1 MTLPETL
8 QIPVLAERMS
18 RVRESPSSRV
28 ADRVRAF
35 QEAGREV
42 LPLTIGEPDFDTPD
56 HVKDAAIAAI
66 RAGETKY
73 TSANGTPAL
82 RKAITARLLRKTG
95 QSYGTEEMCL
105 GGGAKQLIF
114 LAFVAT
120 LDEGDEV
127 IVPAPYWVSYPD
139 MVTVNGGRPVIV
151 GSTAAEG
158 YKLTPDRLRAA
169 ITDRTKWVV
178 LNTPNNPTGAVY
190 GEAELRGLADV
201 LRAHP
206 HVSVLC
212 DEIYDEINFGDR
224 PVPSAVTVAPD
235 LRERVFLVNG
245 VSKAYAMTGWR
256 IGYGAGAAALCG
268 AIGTLQSQSSS
279 CPSSVSQ
286 AAAAAALDG
295 GREFIDRT
303 VRIYTE
309 RRDLLVAGLGEID
322 GLRPTVP
329 QGGFYVW
336 TDASALMGAVT
347 PSGETLASDADLA
360 EHFLETSG
368 VVVITGDSYGFPGHF
383 RASFALSSDT
393 IREAVAGLAHS
404 VSLLR
409 RRR

>member
-1 MTLPETL
+1 MPLSETLPG
-8 QIPVLAERMS
+8 PAPAERMS
-18 RVRESPSSRV
+18 RVKESPSSQV

-35 QEAGREV
+35 RAEGRKV

-56 HVKDAAIAAI
+56 HVKDAAVAAI

-82 RKAITARLLRKTG
+82 QKAITSRLLRKTG
-95 QSYGTEEMCL
+95 QSYATDEICV

-114 LAFVAT
+114 LAFMAT

-139 MVTVNGGRPVIV
+139 MVSVNGGRPVIV
-151 GSTAAEG
+151 GTTAGEG

-169 ITDRTKWVV
+169 ITERTKWVV

-190 GEAELRGLADV
+190 SEEELRGLTDV
-201 LRAHP
+201 VRAHP
-206 HVSVLC
+206 HLSILC
-212 DEIYDEINFGDR
+212 DEIYDEINFGAR

-256 IGYGAGAAALCG
+256 IGYGAGAARLCAAL
-268 AIGTLQSQSSS
+268 GTLQSQSSS

-286 AAAAAALDG
+286 AAAVAALDG

-303 VRIYTE
+303 VAIYTE
-309 RRDLLVAGLGEID
+309 RRDLLVSGLDAID
-322 GLRPTVP
+322 GLRPAVP
-329 QGGFYVW
+329 EGGFYVW
-336 TDASALMGAVT
+336 TDASALTGAVT
-347 PSGETLASDADLA
+347 PSGTRMTSDADLA

-368 VVVITGDSYGFPGHF
+368 VVVITGDSYGCPGHF

-409 RRR
+409 R

>member
-1 MTLPETL
+1 MTHPGT
-8 QIPVLAERMS
+8 PPAPAPAERMS
-18 RVRESPSSRV
+18 RVKESPSSRV
-28 ADRVRAF
+28 ADRVRDF
-35 QEAGREV
+35 QAAGRKV

-56 HVKDAAIAAI
+56 HVKEAAVAAI

-82 RKAITARLLRKTG
+82 QQAVIARLRRKTG
-95 QSYGTEEMCL
+95 QSYATGEICV

-114 LAFVAT
+114 LAFMAT

-139 MVTVNGGRPVIV
+139 MVTVNGGQPVV
-151 GSTAAEG
+151 VATTAADG
-158 YKLTPDRLRAA
+158 YKLTPDRLAEA

-190 GEAELRGLADV
+190 SEAELRGLTDV
-201 LRAHP
+201 VRAHP

-212 DEIYDEINFGDR
+212 DEIYDEINYGAR

-235 LRERVFLVNG
+235 LRERIFLVNG

-256 IGYGAGAAALCG
+256 IGYGAGAARLCA

-286 AAAAAALDG
+286 AAAVAALNG

-303 VRIYTE
+303 VGVYAE
-309 RRDLLVAGLGEID
+309 RRDLLVSGLAAID

-329 QGGFYVW
+329 EGGFYVW
-336 TDASALMGAVT
+336 VDASALMGSVT
-347 PSGETLASDADLA
+347 PSGTELTTDADLA
-360 EHFLETSG
+360 EHFLDTSG
-368 VVVITGDSYGFPGHF
+368 VVIITGDAYGAPGHF
-383 RASFALSSDT
+383 RASFALSSET
-393 IREAVAGLAHS
+393 ISEAVAGLARS
-404 VSLLR
+404 VESLR
-409 RRR
+409 R

>member
-1 MTLPETL
+1 MALSGTPQT
-8 QIPVLAERMS
+8 PVLAERMS
-18 RVRESPSSRV
+18 RVKESPSSRV

-35 QEAGREV
+35 QAAGRMV

-73 TSANGTPAL
+73 TSANGTPTL
-82 RKAITARLLRKTG
+82 QKAIRSRLLRKTG
-95 QSYGTEEMCL
+95 QPYGTDEICV

-114 LAFVAT
+114 LAFLAT

-139 MVTVNGGRPVIV
+139 MVTVNGGRAVVV
-151 GSTAAEG
+151 GTAAAEG
-158 YKLTPDRLRAA
+158 YKLTPGRLREA
-169 ITDRTKWVV
+169 ITGRTKWVV

-190 GEAELRGLADV
+190 SEEELCGLADV

-212 DEIYDEINFGDR
+212 DEIYDEINFGAR
-224 PVPSAVTVAPD
+224 SVPSAVTVAPD
-235 LRERVFLVNG
+235 LRERIFLVNG

-256 IGYGAGAAALCG
+256 IGYGAGAASLCG

-286 AAAAAALDG
+286 SAAAAALDG

-309 RRDLLVAGLGEID
+309 RRDLLVSGLHEID

-329 QGGFYVW
+329 RV
-336 TDASALMGAVT
+336 ASTYGPT
-347 PSGETLASDADLA
+347 P
-360 EHFLETSG
+360 
-368 VVVITGDSYGFPGHF
+368 
-383 RASFALSSDT
+383 
-393 IREAVAGLAHS
+393 
-404 VSLLR
+404 LR
-409 RRR
+409 SWEP

>member
-1 MTLPETL
+1 MPLSETL
-8 QIPVLAERMS
+8 LAPTPAERMS
-18 RVRESPSSRV
+18 RVKESPSARV

-35 QEAGREV
+35 QEAGRTV

-56 HVKDAAIAAI
+56 HVKEAAIAAI

-73 TSANGTPAL
+73 TSATGTPAL
-82 RKAITARLLRKTG
+82 RKAITSRLLRKTG
-95 QSYGTEEMCL
+95 QSYTTDEICL

-114 LAFVAT
+114 LAFMAT

-139 MVTVNGGRPVIV
+139 MVAVNGGHPVIV
-151 GSTAAEG
+151 TTDAAHG
-158 YKLTPDRLRAA
+158 YKLTPDRLRDAV
-169 ITDRTKWVV
+169 TDRTTWVV

-190 GEAELRGLADV
+190 TEDELLALADV
-201 LRAHP
+201 VRAHP

-212 DEIYDEINFGDR
+212 DEIYDEINFGAQ
-224 PVPSAVTVAPD
+224 PVPSFVTVAPD

-256 IGYGAGAAALCG
+256 IGYAAGAARLCG

-286 AAAAAALDG
+286 AAAVAALDG

-303 VRIYTE
+303 VAVYAE
-309 RRDLLVAGLGEID
+309 RRDLLVSGLAAID

-329 QGGFYVW
+329 EGGFYVW
-336 TDASALMGAVT
+336 TDASALIGAVT
-347 PSGETLASDADLA
+347 PAGTVLESDADLA

-368 VVVITGDSYGFPGHF
+368 VLVITGDSYGSPGHF
-383 RASFALSSDT
+383 RASFALSSD
-393 IREAVAGLAHS
+393 IIGEAVAGLAHS

-409 RRR
+409 R

>member
-1 MTLPETL
+1 MSFPDVLRT
-8 QIPVLAERMS
+8 PVLAERMS
-18 RVRESPSSRV
+18 RVKESPSSRV

-35 QEAGREV
+35 QAAGRKV

-56 HVKDAAIAAI
+56 HVKDAAIKAI
-66 RAGETKY
+66 REGETKY

-82 RKAITARLLRKTG
+82 QKSIISRLERKTG
-95 QSYGTEEMCL
+95 QSYGTGEICL

-139 MVTVNGGRPVIV
+139 MVTVNGGRPVV
-151 GSTAAEG
+151 VDTTAADG
-158 YKLTPDRLRAA
+158 YKLTPGGLRAA
-169 ITDRTKWVV
+169 LGDRTKWVV

-190 GEAELRGLADV
+190 SEEELRQLADV

-206 HVSVLC
+206 HVSLLC
-212 DEIYDEINFGDR
+212 DEIYDEINFGAD

-235 LRERVFLVNG
+235 LRDRIFLVNG

-256 IGYGAGAAALCG
+256 IGYGAGAAPLCA

-286 AAAAAALDG
+286 AAAVAALDG

-303 VRIYTE
+303 VRIYRE
-309 RRDLLVAGLGEID
+309 RRDLLVSGLDAIE
-322 GLRPTVP
+322 GLRPSVP
-329 QGGFYVW
+329 RGGFYVW
-336 TDASALMGAVT
+336 TDASALTGAVT
-347 PSGETLASDADLA
+347 PSGSTITSDADFAGHL
-360 EHFLETSG
+360 LETSG
-368 VVVITGDSYGFPGHF
+368 VVVITGDAYGCPGHF
-383 RASFALSSDT
+383 RASFALDSDT
-393 IREAVAGLAHS
+393 IREAVSGLAHS

-409 RRR
+409 HP

>member
-1 MTLPETL
+1 MSHSETL
-8 QIPVLAERMS
+8 RAPAPAERMS
-18 RVRESPSSRV
+18 RVKESPSSRV

-35 QEAGREV
+35 QEAGRKV

-73 TSANGTPAL
+73 TSAKGTPAL
-82 RKAITARLLRKTG
+82 QTAITSRLLRKTG
-95 QSYGTEEMCL
+95 QSYTTDEICV

-139 MVTVNGGRPVIV
+139 MVTVNGGHPVVV
-151 GSTAAEG
+151 GTTAAEG
-158 YKLTPDRLRAA
+158 YKLTPDRLREA

-190 GEAELRGLADV
+190 SEAELRGLADV

-212 DEIYDEINFGDR
+212 DEIYDEINFGAR

-235 LRERVFLVNG
+235 LRERIFLVNG

-256 IGYGAGAAALCG
+256 VGYGAGASRLCA

-286 AAAAAALDG
+286 AAAVAALDG

-303 VRIYTE
+303 VRIYAE
-309 RRDLLVAGLGEID
+309 RRDLLVSGLGAID
-322 GLRPTVP
+322 GLRPAVP
-329 QGGFYVW
+329 EGGFYVW
-336 TDASALMGAVT
+336 TDSSGLLGAVT
-347 PSGETLASDADLA
+347 PSGTTLASDADLA
-360 EHFLETSG
+360 EYFLETSG
-368 VVVITGDSYGFPGHF
+368 VVVITGDSYGSPNHF

-393 IREAVAGLAHS
+393 IREAVSGLAHA

-409 RRR
+409 RP

>member
-1 MTLPETL
+1 MTLSETL
-8 QIPVLAERMS
+8 RAPAPAERMS
-18 RVRESPSSRV
+18 RVKESPSSRV

-35 QEAGREV
+35 QAAGRKV

-56 HVKDAAIAAI
+56 HVKEAAIAAI

-82 RKAITARLLRKTG
+82 QRAITSRLLRKTG
-95 QSYGTEEMCL
+95 QSYATDEICV

-120 LDEGDEV
+120 LNEGDEV

-139 MVTVNGGRPVIV
+139 MVTVNGGRPVV
-151 GSTAAEG
+151 VATAAEDG
-158 YKLTPDRLRAA
+158 YKLTPGHLREA

-190 GEAELRGLADV
+190 SEEELHALADV

-206 HVSVLC
+206 HVSMLC
-212 DEIYDEINFGDR
+212 DEIYDEINFGAR
-224 PVPSAVTVAPD
+224 SVPSAVTVAPD
-235 LRERVFLVNG
+235 LRERIFLVNG

-256 IGYGAGAAALCG
+256 IGYAAGAARLCG

-286 AAAAAALDG
+286 AAAVAALDG

-303 VRIYTE
+303 VRIYAG
-309 RRDLLVAGLGEID
+309 RRDLLVSGLDAID

-329 QGGFYVW
+329 DGGFYVW
-336 TDASALMGAVT
+336 TDSSALMGAVT
-347 PSGETLASDADLA
+347 PSGSTLASDTDLS

-368 VVVITGDSYGFPGHF
+368 VVVITGDSYGCPGHF
-383 RASFALSSDT
+383 RASFALSSDA

-404 VSLLR
+404 ISLLR
-409 RRR
+409 R

>member
-1 MTLPETL
+1 MAIPETL
-8 QIPVLAERMS
+8 PGPAPAARMS
-18 RVRESPSSRV
+18 RVKESPSSRV
-28 ADRVRAF
+28 ADRVRDF
-35 QEAGREV
+35 QAAGRKV

-56 HVKDAAIAAI
+56 HVKEAAVAAI

-82 RKAITARLLRKTG
+82 RRAVTARLLRKTG
-95 QSYGTEEMCL
+95 QSYVHDEICV

-114 LAFVAT
+114 LAFMAT

-127 IVPAPYWVSYPD
+127 VVPAPYWVSYPD

-151 GSTAAEG
+151 GTTAAEG
-158 YKLTPDRLRAA
+158 YKLTPERLRAA

-190 GEAELRGLADV
+190 SEAELRGLTDV
-201 LRAHP
+201 VRAHP
-206 HVSVLC
+206 HVSILC
-212 DEIYDEINFGDR
+212 DEIYDEINYGAQ

-256 IGYGAGAAALCG
+256 IGYGAGARWLCG

-286 AAAAAALDG
+286 AAAVAALDG

-303 VRIYTE
+303 VGVYTA
-309 RRDLLVAGLGEID
+309 RRDLLVSGLAAID
-322 GLRPTVP
+322 GLRPTTP
-329 QGGFYVW
+329 EGGFYVW
-336 TDASALMGAVT
+336 VDASALLGSAT
-347 PSGETLASDADLA
+347 PSGKEVTSDADLA
-360 EHFLETSG
+360 EHFLDTSG
-368 VVVITGDSYGFPGHF
+368 VVVITGDSYGCPGHF
-383 RASFALSSDT
+383 RASFALSSET
-393 IREAVAGLAHS
+393 IREAVAGLARAVES
-404 VSLLR
+404 LR
-409 RRR
+409 R

>member
-1 MTLPETL
+1 MNHSETL
-8 QIPVLAERMS
+8 RAPVPAERMA
-18 RVRESPSSRV
+18 RVKESPSSRV

-35 QEAGREV
+35 QAAGRKV

-56 HVKDAAIAAI
+56 HVKEAAIAAI

-82 RKAITARLLRKTG
+82 QRAITSRLLRKTG
-95 QSYGTEEMCL
+95 QSYTPDEICV

-120 LDEGDEV
+120 LNEGDEV
-127 IVPAPYWVSYPD
+127 IVPAPHWVSYPD
-139 MVTVNGGRPVIV
+139 MVTVNGGRPVV
-151 GSTAAEG
+151 VATTVEDG
-158 YKLTPDRLRAA
+158 YKLTPGRLREA
-169 ITDRTKWVV
+169 ITDRTKWLV
-178 LNTPNNPTGAVY
+178 LNTPGNPTGAVY
-190 GEAELRGLADV
+190 SEEELCGLADV

-206 HVSVLC
+206 HVSILC
-212 DEIYDEINFGDR
+212 DEIYDEINFGAR
-224 PVPSAVTVAPD
+224 PVPSTVTVAPD

-256 IGYGAGAAALCG
+256 IGYAAGAARLCG

-286 AAAAAALDG
+286 AAAVAALDG

-303 VRIYTE
+303 VHVYAG
-309 RRDLLVAGLGEID
+309 RRDLLVSGLGAID

-329 QGGFYVW
+329 EGGFYVW

-347 PSGETLASDADLA
+347 PSGATLESDTDLS

-368 VVVITGDSYGFPGHF
+368 VVVITGDSYGCPGHF
-383 RASFALSSDT
+383 RASFALSSDA
-393 IREAVAGLAHS
+393 IREAVTGLAHS

-409 RRR
+409 R